1 MGTADLFVDLQQF
14 VTQCPKPMILRDR
27 ALGGAQGN
35 WGGEGLGDR
44 RAVHLKGQA
53 VERFVAGIA
62 VIEPAR

>member
-1 MGTADLFVDLQQF
+1 MGTADLLVDLQQF

-35 WGGEGLGDR
+35 WGGEGDR
-44 RAVHLKGQA
+44 RAVRLKGQA